1 MGFFVWALVVAAAF
15 TVTASDD
22 IQVVTTTAAARVAV
36 EPSGH
41 PQQVVVS
48 VLNPSGEPIRE
59 LKRQDF
65 AMGAGIRKARIL
77 LVEPLPAGNAEPDK
91 YVLTYEL
98 LNPVAI
104 EPKSLIF
111 ELLTTTTGRSAL
123 DKVFFHTGRSEIPDH
138 YVLFKERA
146 EADDFRS
153 DALKGSLNRHLN
165 LLNFVGQALREK
177 PEARIGIVGCNSDSG
192 PEKDNLVLSQLRAE
206 AVKDYLQRIWGIA
219 ASRMLIEARNLPA
232 EPSPSDTREGRIE
245 NQRVAFVFESDEDQ
259 SRIVGPLI
267 AEARNQSAIGIK
279 LDIYARPGLRHGEI
293 HIQGND
299 RRLRTIPIGSD
310 LQMTFWIPIDDL
322 GRDKISAL
330 SSIEAAI
337 WMTDATGQ
345 VYEAAS
351 DLCHIKTNPRELVR
365 EIGHPPYGAVKLEPE
380 AVTVE
385 EITVSDHSPLLTHIY
400 FDTGRA
406 EIPARYHLF
415 RTKSEAQAFDEKTL
429 KGTAEKY
436 RHLLNIIGKRCA
448 ERPRAKLTLI
458 GCHSAAGEE
467 RGRADLSRRRAEAI
481 RSYLQTAWGIDL
493 QRIQVEARGLPVSA
507 GAADVPEHRIEA
519 QRVEIQADDAV
530 ILDPVQSTHVEAMC
544 DTDKLRIIP
553 EVESGLALKS
563 WSIEI
568 FGDDQRLEELRG
580 QEALE
585 ASYALALR
593 DLGSLNIG
601 RYKAIT
607 AVLGAVDSTGRSLK
621 VQDTSTVRVIRREE
635 RIARREGYKVL
646 EKYALIQFDFNR
658 IEIKGGNQRVM
669 DRIVRRLREVP
680 SASVKI
686 VGRMDSI
693 GNFDSN
699 VALSRKRAERIYEMI
714 LASGSVAQSR
724 ITFEGQGPAD
734 PLCDNGLPEGRAF
747 NRSVMVT
754 LEYDQK

>member
-1 MGFFVWALVVAAAF
+1 MKQFLRIGFFVWALVAAAAF
-15 TVTASDD
+15 TVTASDE
-22 IQVVTTTAAARVAV
+22 IQVVTTTLASKVAV

-65 AMGAGIRKARIL
+65 AMGVGIHKARIL
-77 LVEPLPAGNAEPDK
+77 SVEPFPASQAEADK

-111 ELLTTTTGRSAL
+111 EALTTTTGRLAA
-123 DKVFFHTGRSEIPDH
+123 DKVFFHTGRSEIPDQ
-138 YVLFKERA
+138 YVLFKEC
-146 EADDFRS
+146 EAADEFRP
-153 DALKGSLNRHLN
+153 DALKGALNRHLN

-177 PEARIGIVGCNSDSG
+177 PEARIGIVGCNSDNG

-219 ASRMLIEARNLPA
+219 AARMLIEARNLPV
-232 EPSPSDTREGRIE
+232 EPSPSDTREGRME
-245 NQRVAFVFESDEDQ
+245 NQRVEFVFESDEDQ
-259 SRIVGPLI
+259 SRIAGSLI
-267 AEARNQSAIGIK
+267 AEARNRNVIGVK
-279 LDIYARPGLRHGEI
+279 LDVYARPGLRHGEI
-293 HIQGND
+293 HVHGND
-299 RRLRTIPIGSD
+299 RRLKTLPIGSD
-310 LQMTFWIPIDDL
+310 LQMTFWVPIDDL
-322 GRDKISAL
+322 GRDKIAAL
-330 SSIEAAI
+330 NSIEATI
-337 WMTDATGQ
+337 WMTDATGR
-345 VYEAAS
+345 VYQAAS

-380 AVTVE
+380 SLTVE
-385 EITVSDHSPLLTHIY
+385 EITVSDHSPLLNHIF
-400 FDTGRA
+400 FDTGRS
-406 EIPARYHLF
+406 EIPARYHLL
-415 RTKSEAQAFDEKTL
+415 RTRSEAQAFDEKAL
-429 KGTAEKY
+429 KSTVEKY

-458 GCHSAAGEE
+458 GCNSAFGEE
-467 RGRADLSRRRAEAI
+467 KVRTDLSRRRAEAV
-481 RSYLQTAWGIDL
+481 RSYLQTIWGIDPSRL
-493 QRIQVEARGLPVSA
+493 PMEARGLPVSA
-507 GAADVPEHRIEA
+507 GAADVPEHRIEH
-519 QRVEIQADDAV
+519 QRVEILADDAV
-530 ILDPVQSTHVEAMC
+530 ILDPVQSNYVEAMC

-553 EVESGLALKS
+553 EVENGLTLKS

-580 QEALE
+580 QKALE
-585 ASYALALR
+585 PSYALALR
-593 DLGSLNIG
+593 DLGPLHIG
-601 RYKAIT
+601 GYKAIT
-607 AVLGAVDSTGRSLK
+607 AVLGVVDSTGRSLK
-621 VQDTSTVRVIRREE
+621 VQDTSSVGVI
-635 RIARREGYKVL
+635 RREGYKVL

-658 IEIKGGNQRVM
+658 IEIKGRNQRVM
-669 DRIVRRLREVP
+669 DRVVRRLRELP

-686 VGRMDSI
+686 VGRTDSL

-724 ITFEGQGPAD
+724 ITFEGRGPAD
-734 PLCDNGLPEGRAF
+734 PLCDNDLPEGRAF
-747 NRSVMVT
+747 NRTVMIT